1 MVLQEAS
8 TPAVQPVPP
17 GVVKLPATRRPQ
29 DGESRHDVA
38 QLLCSLDGVFVSA
51 VRQQNPSECQATR
64 QPHSSVRCLVELVRA
79 DATRGGGD
87 TMSTRSGPGHG
98 RPDPG
103 LNAIMSE
110 RRQLINLAYRLLG
123 SLADAEDVVQE
134 TYARWYAMPQQ
145 QQDAIESPGAW
156 LTTVASRICLNL
168 LGSARARRE
177 TYVGEWIPEP
187 LPERTEWISG
197 RPGGATAD
205 PADRVTLDES
215 VSMAFLV
222 VLESMTPA
230 ERVAFILHDVFRYSF
245 AEVAE
250 IVGRTPAAC
259 RQLASSA
266 RRRISAS
273 QAPATPP
280 AQQAG
285 IVRDFK
291 AAWEAKDIDALIGLL
306 DPDAAAI
313 ADGGGLAITF
323 LRPIEGGEQIAR
335 AWVEIANRAPSN
347 MTFLERTVNGQP
359 GLVAQQDGV
368 TVTVFAFDVAG
379 DRIKHIWA
387 VRNPEKLRPW
397 TTG

>member
-1 MVLQEAS
+1 MVFS
-8 TPAVQPVPP
+8 
-17 GVVKLPATRRPQ
+17 VVRRH
-29 DGESRHDVA
+29 SR
-38 QLLCSLDGVFVSA
+38 C
-51 VRQQNPSECQATR
+51 ECEATR
-64 QPHSSVRCLVELVRA
+64 QPHIWVRCLVELVRA
-79 DATRGGGD
+79 AATEGVVD
-87 TMSTRSGPGHG
+87 TMSTPSEPGDG

-134 TYARWYAMPQQ
+134 TYARWYAMSRQQ
-145 QQDAIESPGAW
+145 QEAIESPGAW
-156 LTTVASRICLNL
+156 LTKVASRICLDL

-177 TYVGEWIPEP
+177 RYVGEWIPEP
-187 LPERTEWISG
+187 LPDRTEWINGRSG
-197 RPGGATAD
+197 GTTVD

-215 VSMAFLV
+215 INMAFLV

-266 RRRISAS
+266 RRRIRAA
-273 QAPATPP
+273 QAPASPT

-285 IVRDFK
+285 IVRAFK
-291 AAWEAKDIDALIGLL
+291 QAWEAKDIDALIGLL
-306 DPDAAAI
+306 DPDATAI

-335 AWVEIANRAPSN
+335 AWVEIANRATSS
-347 MTFLERTVNGQP
+347 TAFLERTVNGQP

-387 VRNPEKLRPW
+387 VRNPDKLRPW
-397 TTG
+397 TAR